1 MEMQSTEIIIIL
13 RVRWKKAVKS
23 AITLDLENVEGA
35 VDIRG
40 NVGYNFIRVEM
51 PRKSFMMEFF
61 ENSDIQKMMQH
72 IFLHI
77 KMQIKS
83 PRMFYTGL
91 NQAPSYHH
99 S

>member
-1 MEMQSTEIIIIL
+1 MQSTEIIMIL
-13 RVRWKKAVKS
+13 WVRWKKAVKS

-40 NVGYNFIRVEM
+40 NVGYNYIRVEM

-61 ENSDIQKMMQH
+61 ENSDIEKMMQR

-83 PRMFYTGL
+83 PRMFWK
-91 NQAPSYHH
+91 
-99 S
+99 

>member
-1 MEMQSTEIIIIL
+1 MIL
-13 RVRWKKAVKS
+13 WVRWKKAVKS

-40 NVGYNFIRVEM
+40 NVGYNHIRVEM

-61 ENSDIQKMMQH
+61 ENSDIEKMMQR

-83 PRMFYTGL
+83 PRMF
-91 NQAPSYHH
+91 
-99 S
+99 

>member
-1 MEMQSTEIIIIL
+1 MQSTEIIMIL
-13 RVRWKKAVKS
+13 WVRWKKAVKS

-61 ENSDIQKMMQH
+61 ENSDIEKMMQR

-83 PRMFYTGL
+83 PRMFWK
-91 NQAPSYHH
+91 
-99 S
+99 

>member
-1 MEMQSTEIIIIL
+1 MQSTEIIMIL
-13 RVRWKKAVKS
+13 WVRWKKAVKS

-40 NVGYNFIRVEM
+40 NVGYNYIRVEM

-61 ENSDIQKMMQH
+61 ENSDIEKMMQR

-83 PRMFYTGL
+83 PRMF
-91 NQAPSYHH
+91 
-99 S
+99 

>member
-1 MEMQSTEIIIIL
+1 MQSTEIIMIL
-13 RVRWKKAVKS
+13 WVRWKKAVKS

-40 NVGYNFIRVEM
+40 NVGYNYIRVEM

-61 ENSDIQKMMQH
+61 ENSDIEKMMQR
-72 IFLHI
+72 IFLQI

-83 PRMFYTGL
+83 PRMF
-91 NQAPSYHH
+91 
-99 S
+99 

>member
-1 MEMQSTEIIIIL
+1 MIL
-13 RVRWKKAVKS
+13 WVRWKKAVKS

-40 NVGYNFIRVEM
+40 NVGYNYIRVEM
-51 PRKSFMMEFF
+51 PRKSFMMKFF
-61 ENSDIQKMMQH
+61 ENSDIEKMMQR

-83 PRMFYTGL
+83 PRMF
-91 NQAPSYHH
+91 
-99 S
+99 

>member
-40 NVGYNFIRVEM
+40 NVGYNYIRVEM

-61 ENSDIQKMMQH
+61 ENSDIEKMMQRM
-72 IFLHI
+72 FLHI

-83 PRMFYTGL
+83 PRMF
-91 NQAPSYHH
+91 
-99 S
+99 

>member
-1 MEMQSTEIIIIL
+1 MQSTEIIMIL
-13 RVRWKKAVKS
+13 WVRWKKAVKS

-40 NVGYNFIRVEM
+40 DVGYNYIRVEM

-61 ENSDIQKMMQH
+61 ENSDIEKMMQR

-83 PRMFYTGL
+83 PRMF
-91 NQAPSYHH
+91 
-99 S
+99 

>member
-1 MEMQSTEIIIIL
+1 MIL
-13 RVRWKKAVKS
+13 WVRWKKAVKS

-40 NVGYNFIRVEM
+40 NVVYNYIRVEM

-61 ENSDIQKMMQH
+61 ENSDIEKMMQR

-83 PRMFYTGL
+83 PRMF
-91 NQAPSYHH
+91 
-99 S
+99 

>member
-1 MEMQSTEIIIIL
+1 MIL
-13 RVRWKKAVKS
+13 WVRWKKAVKS

-40 NVGYNFIRVEM
+40 NVGYNYIRVEM

-61 ENSDIQKMMQH
+61 ENSDIEKMMQR

-77 KMQIKS
+77 TMQIKS
-83 PRMFYTGL
+83 PRMF
-91 NQAPSYHH
+91 
-99 S
+99 

>member
-1 MEMQSTEIIIIL
+1 MIL
-13 RVRWKKAVKS
+13 WVRWKKAVKS

-40 NVGYNFIRVEM
+40 NVGYNYIRVEM

-61 ENSDIQKMMQH
+61 ENSDIEKMMQR

-83 PRMFYTGL
+83 PRMF
-91 NQAPSYHH
+91 
-99 S
+99 

>member
-1 MEMQSTEIIIIL
+1 MQSSEIIMIL
-13 RVRWKKAVKS
+13 WVRWKKAVKS

-40 NVGYNFIRVEM
+40 NVGYNYIRVEM

-61 ENSDIQKMMQH
+61 ENSDIEKMMQRL
-72 IFLHI
+72 FLHI

-83 PRMFYTGL
+83 PRMFWK
-91 NQAPSYHH
+91 
-99 S
+99 

>member
-1 MEMQSTEIIIIL
+1 MIL
-13 RVRWKKAVKS
+13 WVRWKKAVKS

-40 NVGYNFIRVEM
+40 NVAYNFIRVEM

-61 ENSDIQKMMQH
+61 ENSDIEKMMQR

-83 PRMFYTGL
+83 PRMF
-91 NQAPSYHH
+91 
-99 S
+99 

>member
-1 MEMQSTEIIIIL
+1 MIL
-13 RVRWKKAVKS
+13 WVRWKKAVKS

-61 ENSDIQKMMQH
+61 ENSDIEKMMQR

-83 PRMFYTGL
+83 PRMF
-91 NQAPSYHH
+91 
-99 S
+99 

>member
-1 MEMQSTEIIIIL
+1 MIL
-13 RVRWKKAVKS
+13 WVRWKKAVKS

-40 NVGYNFIRVEM
+40 DVGYNYIRVEM

-61 ENSDIQKMMQH
+61 ENSDIEKMMQR

-83 PRMFYTGL
+83 PRMF
-91 NQAPSYHH
+91 
-99 S
+99 

>member
-1 MEMQSTEIIIIL
+1 MIL
-13 RVRWKKAVKS
+13 WVRWKKAVKP

-40 NVGYNFIRVEM
+40 NVGYNYIRVEM

-61 ENSDIQKMMQH
+61 ENSDIEKMMQR

-83 PRMFYTGL
+83 PRMF
-91 NQAPSYHH
+91 
-99 S
+99 

>member
-1 MEMQSTEIIIIL
+1 MEMQSTEIIVIL

-40 NVGYNFIRVEM
+40 NVGYNYIRVEM

-61 ENSDIQKMMQH
+61 ENSDIEKMMQR

-83 PRMFYTGL
+83 PRMF
-91 NQAPSYHH
+91 
-99 S
+99 

>member
-1 MEMQSTEIIIIL
+1 MQSTEIIMIL
-13 RVRWKKAVKS
+13 WVRWKKAVKS

-40 NVGYNFIRVEM
+40 NVGYNYIRVEM

-61 ENSDIQKMMQH
+61 ENSDIEKMMQRL
-72 IFLHI
+72 FLHI

-83 PRMFYTGL
+83 PRMF
-91 NQAPSYHH
+91 
-99 S
+99 

>member
-1 MEMQSTEIIIIL
+1 MIL
-13 RVRWKKAVKS
+13 WVRWKKAVKS

-61 ENSDIQKMMQH
+61 ENSDIEKMMQR

-83 PRMFYTGL
+83 PQMFYTGL
-91 NQAPSYHH
+91 NQAPAHHH

>member
-1 MEMQSTEIIIIL
+1 MEMQSAEIIIIL

-40 NVGYNFIRVEM
+40 NVGYNYIRVEM

-61 ENSDIQKMMQH
+61 ENSDIEKMMQR

-83 PRMFYTGL
+83 PRMF
-91 NQAPSYHH
+91 
-99 S
+99 

>member
-1 MEMQSTEIIIIL
+1 MIL
-13 RVRWKKAVKS
+13 WVRWKKAVKS

-40 NVGYNFIRVEM
+40 NVGYNYIRVEM

-61 ENSDIQKMMQH
+61 ENSDIEKMMQR
-72 IFLHI
+72 IFLQI

-83 PRMFYTGL
+83 PRMF
-91 NQAPSYHH
+91 
-99 S
+99 

>member
-1 MEMQSTEIIIIL
+1 MQSSEIIMIL
-13 RVRWKKAVKS
+13 WVRWKKAVKS

-40 NVGYNFIRVEM
+40 NVGYNYIRVEM

-61 ENSDIQKMMQH
+61 ENSDIEKMMQR

-83 PRMFYTGL
+83 PRMFWK
-91 NQAPSYHH
+91 
-99 S
+99 